1 MNAILMGNGKSIAY
15 ENLGIFPVPESTPSW
30 TPIPWK
36 FLVDTVLS
44 RVESAGWTVNDVNL
58 LTSGKD
64 KETGLP
70 QELFGTIGLDNCDGE
85 IAPQLALRTS
95 YNMHYKAAVCAGA
108 RVLVCSNG
116 IFSGEFEVAFRKQT
130 TFALRDITGRIDVG
144 VSRVQ
149 EAYDATRKRR
159 DFLRTV
165 PLSVDDGFGL
175 IGVAVGNEV
184 ITPTM
189 ANVAYRDWRD
199 PRHEEFSKRDAWS
212 LYNCFTQGVKKTRA
226 GNLLTAHTD
235 VDEFFVN
242 EVSLAVL
249 DYDQVP
255 F

>member
-1 MNAILMGNGKSIAY
+1 MSAILMGDGTSISY
-15 ENLGIFPVPESTPSW
+15 DNLSLVPVPDSTPSW

-44 RVESAGWTVNDVNL
+44 RVELAGWTVNDVNL
-58 LTSGKD
+58 MTSGNNST
-64 KETGLP
+64 TGMP
-70 QELFGTIGLDNCDGE
+70 QELFGTICLDNGDDG

-95 YNMHYKAAVCAGA
+95 YNMHYKTAVCAGA

-130 TFALRDITGRIDVG
+130 TYALRDISGRIDDG
-144 VSRVQ
+144 VARVQ
-149 EAYDATRKRR
+149 EAYDATRRRR
-159 DFLRTV
+159 DFLSTV
-165 PLSVDDGFGL
+165 PLSLDDGFGL
-175 IGVAVGNEV
+175 VGVAVGREV

-199 PRHEEFSKRDAWS
+199 PKHEEFSSRDAWS
-212 LYNCFTQGVKKTRA
+212 LYNCFTEGVKRTRA

-235 VDEFFVN
+235 VDEFFVK
-242 EVSLAVL
+242 EVSLATL

>member
-1 MNAILMGNGKSIAY
+1 MSAVLMGGGNSIAY
-15 ENLGIFPVPESTPSW
+15 DELSLIPVPESTPSW

-70 QELFGTIGLDNCDGE
+70 QELFGTIGLSSDDGE
-85 IAPQLALRTS
+85 IAPQVGLRTS
-95 YNMHYKAAVCAGA
+95 YNMTYKVVVCAGG
-108 RVLVCSNG
+108 RVIVCSNG
-116 IFSGEFEVAFRKQT
+116 MFIGEFEVALRKQT
-130 TFALRDITGRIDVG
+130 TFALRDITGRIDAG
-144 VSRVQ
+144 VSRIQ
-149 EAYDATRKRR
+149 EAYDRTRQRR
-159 DFLRTV
+159 DFLRTI
-165 PLSVDDGFGL
+165 PLSEDDGFSL
-175 IGVAVGNEV
+175 IGVAVGREV

-189 ANVAYRDWRD
+189 ANVAYRDWRN
-199 PRHEEFSKRDAWS
+199 PEHEAFSNRDAWS
-212 LYNCFTQGVKKTRA
+212 LYNCFTEGAKKTRA

-235 VDEFFVN
+235 IDSFFVN

-249 DYDQVP
+249 DYDEVP